1 MQQDIM
7 CTKKANV
14 SMVRKD
20 SYVRKLSGSY
30 HSSGRDKSTGGAICS
45 GAQGIFIT
53 CRDAN

>member
-1 MQQDIM
+1 M